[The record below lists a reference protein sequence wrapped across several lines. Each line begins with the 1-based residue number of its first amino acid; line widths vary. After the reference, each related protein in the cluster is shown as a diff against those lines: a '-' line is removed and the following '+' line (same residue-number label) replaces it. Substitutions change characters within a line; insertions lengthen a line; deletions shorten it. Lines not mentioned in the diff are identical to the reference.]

1 MEIEAH
7 YSPSKRQVTI
17 KAPVKDS
24 LNASRLADR
33 LNSTD
38 FLKVFDRSYKNGTAV
53 ISAYTIKGVFSH
65 ERLQAELEGMESLMN
80 LQKESSN
87 EQ

>member
-1 MEIEAH
+1 MEIEAIF
-7 YSPSKRQVTI
+7 SPSKRQVTI

-38 FLKVFDRSYKNGTAV
+38 FLKVFDRSFKSGVAV

-65 ERLQAELEGMESLMN
+65 EKLQAELDGMESLMN
-80 LQKESSN
+80 LQKEDTN